1 MIRKILSY
9 GTVAGLIVGVPL
21 FVMTVALNGHPPL
34 PYGVALGYLT
44 MLIALSAV
52 FVAIKRHRDVELGG
66 VIRFWPALRARPRH
80 QRRRRPPLRARLGG
94 GARSHAHGLRLR
106 LRGGSDRAA
115 EGQGHDR
122 RGAGARSSPRWSSSR
137 PSTPIRCYRLPM
149 TFAEIFP
156 VGLLVSLVSAALL
169 RNSRFLP
176 GAPRPAGDSP
186 TARPRSR
193 NARPGPKTPASAP

>member
-21 FVMTVALNGHPPL
+21 FAITVALNGHPPL

-52 FVAIKRHRDVELGG
+52 FAAIKRQRDVELGG
-66 VIRFWPALRARPRH
+66 VIRFWPALGLGLGISVVAGILYVLAWEAALAVTHMDFAGSYAAALIEQQKARGVTGEA
-80 QRRRRPPLRARLGG
+80 LARLV
-94 GARSHAHGLRLR
+94 ADM
-106 LRGGSDRAA
+106 DRFKVQYAN
-115 EGQGHDR
+115 
-122 RGAGARSSPRWSSSR
+122 PY
-137 PSTPIRCYRLPM
+137 YRLSM

-176 GAPRPAGDSP
+176 
-186 TARPRSR
+186 ARR
-193 NARPGPKTPASAP
+193 A

>member
-21 FVMTVALNGHPPL
+21 FAITVALNGHPPL

-52 FVAIKRHRDVELGG
+52 FAAIKRWRDVELGG
-66 VIRFWPALRARPRH
+66 VIRFWPALGLGLGISVVAGILYVLAWEAALAVTHMDFAGSYAAALIEQQKARGVSGEA
-80 QRRRRPPLRARLGG
+80 LARFV
-94 GARSHAHGLRLR
+94 ADM
-106 LRGGSDRAA
+106 DRFKVQYAN
-115 EGQGHDR
+115 
-122 RGAGARSSPRWSSSR
+122 PY
-137 PSTPIRCYRLPM
+137 YRLAM

-176 GAPRPAGDSP
+176 
-186 TARPRSR
+186 ARR
-193 NARPGPKTPASAP
+193 A